1 MKRFFTLLMLTVACL
16 GLNAQDGY
24 TLKENIPYV
33 NSADT
38 SAYRR
43 QRCKLDVYYPT
54 QTKGFKTI
62 VWFHGGGLEGGNKEI
77 REELKGQGFAVVAP
91 NYRLFPRCHCPQYI
105 EDAAAAVAWTFAHI
119 KDLGGDPTQIY
130 VGGHSAGGYLTLML
144 CLDKGY
150 LEACGVDADRVKA
163 YYPVSG
169 QCATHYT
176 IRKERKIS
184 YTLPI
189 VDKYAP
195 LNNARKLGTRLLLF
209 TGDRKLEQ
217 MSRYEENIYLKSVL
231 EGIGNAPIPLYEMPG
246 FDHGTVLLP
255 ACKLIAD
262 DMKK

>member
-16 GLNAQDGY
+16 GLNAQDSY

-33 NSADT
+33 SSADT

-43 QRCKLDVYYPT
+43 ERCKLDVYYPT
-54 QTKGFKTI
+54 QAKGFKTI
-62 VWFHGGGLEGGNKEI
+62 VWFHGGALEGGNKEI
-77 REELKGQGFAVVAP
+77 REELKRQGFAVVAP
-91 NYRLFPRCHCPQYI
+91 NYRLFPRCRCPQYI

-119 KDLGGDPTQIY
+119 KDLGGDPAQIY

-144 CLDKGY
+144 CLDKSY
-150 LEACGVDADRVKA
+150 LEACGVDADAVKA

-209 TGDRKLEQ
+209 TGDRRLEQ
-217 MSRYEENIYLKSVL
+217 MSRYEENLYLKSVL
-231 EGIGNAPIPLYEMPG
+231 EGIGNAPVPLYEMPG